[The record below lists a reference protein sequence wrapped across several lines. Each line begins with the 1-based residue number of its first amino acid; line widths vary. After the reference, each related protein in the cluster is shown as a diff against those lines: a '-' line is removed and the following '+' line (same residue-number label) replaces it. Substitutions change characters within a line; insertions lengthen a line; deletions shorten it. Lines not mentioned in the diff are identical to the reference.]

1 MRNRPCLGHF
11 GLAVFILSGLAGSL
25 AIAGD
30 EAAPEQALAIAHDD
44 PALAWGGC
52 PSFLPEGCGL
62 ALLRGDPATD
72 DSDVFLR
79 VPGKSTLPLHWH
91 TSAERMVLVAGE
103 LEVTYE
109 GQQKVVLRPGMYAYG
124 PAHRK
129 HDAYCASAG
138 PCVLYINFQAPL
150 DAVPVEVAAVGPG

>member
-1 MRNRPCLGHF
+1 MQNRPYLGRL
-11 GLAVFILSGLAGSL
+11 GVAVFLLSGLAGSL

-30 EAAPEQALAIAHDD
+30 DAAPEPALAIAHDD
-44 PALAWGGC
+44 PGLAWGGC
-52 PSFLPEGCGL
+52 PPFLPEGCGL
-62 ALLRGDPATD
+62 ALLRGDPASD

-91 TSAERMVLVAGE
+91 SSAERMVLVAGE

-109 GQQKVVLRPGMYAYG
+109 GQGKVVLRPGMFAFG
-124 PAHRK
+124 PARRN
-129 HDAYCASAG
+129 HDGYCASAE

-150 DAVPVEVAAVGPG
+150 DAVPVEVAADGPG